1 MESFSEIMKNKILI
15 EANHLSKYFLP
26 TWQLDSSHIIK
37 PKNTEDWVTRSF
49 NTYQKNPTIIYKELL
64 SVFEVHTSWFK
75 NGSDEV
81 QQLFYKYLN
90 IPLPKAVK
98 KFIYH
103 HLLNSTALYSKL
115 AHNCDFVDKVKD
127 MQKLDYAY
135 LKTNRYSCKTLN
147 FLQKLNK

>member
-26 TWQLDSSHIIK
+26 TWQIDPTHNIK
-37 PKNTEDWVTRSF
+37 PRNIENWVA
-49 NTYQKNPTIIYKELL
+49 NTYNIYQNDPTTIYRELL

-115 AHNCDFVDKVKD
+115 THNCDFVDKVED